1 MVECVYRNDT
11 SRMMILKCI
20 GSKHFFHEKVVMPM
34 EIYWFKAPEDSRL
47 DIWKMSDEGEML
59 HIRADVADY
68 IIQEEPA
75 AKAALTC

>member
-1 MVECVYRNDT
+1 
-11 SRMMILKCI
+11 
-20 GSKHFFHEKVVMPM
+20 MPM

-59 HIRADVADY
+59 YIRADVADY

-75 AKAALTC
+75 AKAALAC